1 GALPGAPLS
10 FCRRPR
16 EWHACRGALRLSA
29 NADAFIGAL
38 PEQPPALP
46 TSARGYRLVGRDDQ
60 PSSRYALNG
69 STARAIGSFFGANA
83 LGRLTEDGDSHP
95 GISGRAS
102 TGMTP
107 ADTIRFTKTSCSQ
120 CWSCRTVET
129 HLDTLEDVFVRLK
142 PKADALDV
150 DELDVGHAEKA
161 EYGLQIGSRV
171 VHWGGGATIR
181 VDALRSKDHI
191 DLLTLDQAFRAALGI
206 AESLARTRHIVEP
219 GL

>member
-1 GALPGAPLS
+1 ARCGTPRSPDELDAPQMAAFMASRTGHALAPEFTRDGSVRGVAAPARGLVGRPDPSAPATRPGRRLRQAPRYRVLHALAGGTRAGWRRRYKCCGNTARTGALPGAPLS

-60 PSSRYALNG
+60 PSSRYAVNG
-69 STARAIGSFFGANA
+69 STARAIASFFGATA

-107 ADTIRFTKTSCSQ
+107 ADTIR
-120 CWSCRTVET
+120 
-129 HLDTLEDVFVRLK
+129 
-142 PKADALDV
+142 
-150 DELDVGHAEKA
+150 
-161 EYGLQIGSRV
+161 
-171 VHWGGGATIR
+171 
-181 VDALRSKDHI
+181 
-191 DLLTLDQAFRAALGI
+191 
-206 AESLARTRHIVEP
+206 
-219 GL
+219 